1 MKLRNLML
9 GAGTLALALSF
20 SIQNANATASTAG
33 TERLEKQVKHELNM
47 LPNVNAFDYM
57 EFNVGQDGT
66 VVLNGEVTNPTLKS
80 DAGNVV
86 KRIEGVAQVE
96 NRIEVLPVSFFDNGL
111 RVRLFRTIYGD
122 PVLQRYGMGVN
133 KSIRIIV
140 DNGHVT
146 LIGYVDN
153 QADRT
158 IAGMKANGVSGVFSV
173 ENRLQV
179 VKN

>member
-1 MKLRNLML
+1 MKLRNLMVGL
-9 GAGTLALALSF
+9 GTLALALSF
-20 SIQNANATASTAG
+20 SVQGAMASTKG
-33 TERLEKQVKHELNM
+33 TERLEKQVRHELNM

-57 EFNVGQDGT
+57 EFTVGENGT
-66 VVLNGEVTNPTLKS
+66 VTLKGEVTNPTLRS
-80 DAGNVV
+80 DAGNVIKHV
-86 KRIEGVAQVE
+86 EGVERVDNQIKVS
-96 NRIEVLPVSFFDNGL
+96 PVSFFDNGL

-122 PVLQRYGMGVN
+122 PVLQRYGVGIN

-158 IAGMKANGVSGVFSV
+158 IAGMKANGVPGVFSV
-173 ENRLQV
+173 DNQLQV
-179 VKN
+179 VKG